1 MFNPDDYEDLEDPSS
16 LIVDELLPP
25 HVKVAKVAYH
35 YEQQEKSVITVMRLG
50 MKMDSNK
57 SNSLWVAVP
66 AKQQLMTLN
75 ASQQRDTTLGLISSA
90 SSICLFA

>member
-50 MKMDSNK
+50 ISHGT
-57 SNSLWVAVP
+57 VP
-66 AKQQLMTLN
+66 NVCRPSRIK
-75 ASQQRDTTLGLISSA
+75 I
-90 SSICLFA
+90 I